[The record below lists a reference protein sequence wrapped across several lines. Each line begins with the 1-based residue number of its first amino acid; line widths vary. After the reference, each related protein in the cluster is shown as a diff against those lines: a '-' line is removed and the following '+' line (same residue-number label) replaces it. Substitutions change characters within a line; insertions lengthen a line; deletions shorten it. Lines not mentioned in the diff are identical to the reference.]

1 MNHPVPEKITNW
13 ILSASKKCLTAD
25 QCVKIL
31 SYINDLKAEAACYAE
46 PLFPM
51 DYEDIHD
58 VDMFYLERRYTKEM
72 YLAEGAEWPYE
83 EDYISELEPVL
94 IDVSIDN
101 YGTAVITR
109 ECDDQLLDNSE
120 YNKTWRA
127 WDREPCEETMK
138 EAPWDD

>member
-1 MNHPVPEKITNW
+1 MNHPAPEAIKKW
-13 ILSASKKCLTAD
+13 ILSAPEKGLTTD
-25 QCVKIL
+25 QSIKIL
-31 SYINDLKAEAACYAE
+31 SFINDLEAAQHAA
-46 PLFPM
+46 FPM
-51 DYEDIHD
+51 DHDDIPCF
-58 VDMFYLERRYTKEM
+58 DMCYLERRYTKEM

-109 ECDDQLLDNSE
+109 ECDAQFLENSE

-127 WDREPCEETMK
+127 WDGEPCEETMK

>member
-1 MNHPVPEKITNW
+1 MNHPAPETIKKW
-13 ILSASKKCLTAD
+13 ILSAPEKGLTAD
-25 QCVKIL
+25 QSIKIL
-31 SYINDLKAEAACYAE
+31 SFINDLEVEAACYAS

-72 YLAEGAEWPYE
+72 YLAEGTEWPYE
-83 EDYISELEPVL
+83 EDYVSDIEPVI
-94 IDVSIDN
+94 IDVAIDN
-101 YGTAVITR
+101 YGTAVIDR
-109 ECDDQLLDNSE
+109 ECDCFRLDNSE